1 MKILSFGEILWDIYP
16 DQKFIGG
23 APLNFAAHL
32 AKHKE
37 DIFMLSAV
45 GQDDLGAEAVEIV
58 KSWGISDRYI
68 ARLADRPTG
77 QCHVTLDENMTPSY
91 NLFSQVAYDAIPC
104 PNLTEAFDVLYFG
117 TLALRTPENY
127 GTVSNLVKSAFTDIF
142 VDVNIR
148 PPHYSKETVV
158 FGVEHASILK
168 VSLEELPTVSG
179 LLGLENEDYA
189 AFAKAL
195 AARYA
200 NLKIIIITLG
210 EQGAFAFSCKEKAT
224 FFSPCVPAQVVSTV
238 GAGDSFSAAFLHKY
252 LRGCDLQT
260 CLDYANRVAAFV
272 VSNYDAVPDYKDFT

>member
-91 NLFSQVAYDAIPC
+91 NLFSDVAYDAIPC
-104 PNLTEAFDVLYFG
+104 PVFCEAFDVLYFG
-117 TLALRTPENY
+117 SLALRTAENFAA
-127 GTVSNLVKSAFTDIF
+127 VKALVKHPFPEIF

-148 PPHYSKETVV
+148 PPHYSKETVA
-158 FGVEHASILK
+158 FGVENATILK

-179 LLGLENEDYA
+179 LLAVEAEDYK

-195 AARYA
+195 AARYQ
-200 NLKIIIITLG
+200 NLKIILITLG
-210 EQGAFAFSCKEKAT
+210 EAGAFAWNCKENTA
-224 FFSPCVPAQVVSTV
+224 FFSPCVPTQVLSTV

-252 LRGCDLQT
+252 LHNADLQS